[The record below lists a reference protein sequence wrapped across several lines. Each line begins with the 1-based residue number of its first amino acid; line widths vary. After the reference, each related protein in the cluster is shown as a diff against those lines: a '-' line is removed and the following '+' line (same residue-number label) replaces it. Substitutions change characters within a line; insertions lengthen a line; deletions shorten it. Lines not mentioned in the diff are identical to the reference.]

1 MGFKKSTAKLLLSQ
15 RKFLKDGRILD
26 VGCGEK
32 IYRSIFLNN
41 EYIGI
46 DVKVSGR
53 KKEEKLA
60 DLYFDGENIPFENNY
75 FNFIICTEVLEH
87 CTNPSK
93 LISEMFR
100 VLKTD
105 GRALITVPFIWGEH
119 EIPYDFRRYTS
130 YGLKKEVNNIGFKII
145 QFQKDY
151 KGFDSLIK
159 VSLSEVKNHLG
170 DQKLNIRLN
179 LARIILFFSYKF
191 LEYILKIKAK
201 RIYLTNQIIVSK

>member
-1 MGFKKSTAKLLLSQ
+1 M
-15 RKFLKDGRILD
+15 
-26 VGCGEK
+26 
-32 IYRSIFLNN
+32 
-41 EYIGI
+41 
-46 DVKVSGR
+46 
-53 KKEEKLA
+53 EEKRREVSWSL
-60 DLYFDGENIPFENNY
+60 LWRGNIPFENNY
-75 FNFIICTEVLEH
+75 LNFIICTEVLEH
-87 CTNPSK
+87 CTNLSK
-93 LISEMFR
+93 LISEIFR
-100 VLKTD
+100 VPKTD

-201 RIYLTNQIIVSK
+201 RIYLTNQIKVSK

>member
-1 MGFKKSTAKLLLSQ
+1 
-15 RKFLKDGRILD
+15 
-26 VGCGEK
+26 
-32 IYRSIFLNN
+32 
-41 EYIGI
+41 
-46 DVKVSGR
+46 
-53 KKEEKLA
+53 
-60 DLYFDGENIPFENNY
+60 
-75 FNFIICTEVLEH
+75 
-87 CTNPSK
+87 
-93 LISEMFR
+93 MFR

-119 EIPYDFRRYTS
+119 EIPYEFRRYTS
-130 YGLKKEVNNIGFKII
+130 YGLKKEINNIGFKII